1 MDYYLNH
8 KQKNPLILN
17 QILQTRFPTFDDSV
31 IKWKYR
37 EKPINS
43 KFLEKKIIDTFKNK
57 KEDTLKKSNNYLEWI
72 NIFDKEINK
81 LKSINKLPVLFF
93 SGGKDSFFIAS
104 RLVENKID
112 ALYFAFARNNI
123 EKKLMT
129 DLGNILNIKIFFT
142 EKDLKYLDFDQI
154 LKKIKEP
161 VLDPAGLSVLLL
173 LDIAYKNKYKL
184 SDLVFL
190 DGMGNGPYMGI
201 LPGKREIS
209 KMFYQKLFTKLLM
222 HKILPYRLWNSI
234 GRYGDLFR
242 PSYAADIPG
251 STIKLRNYY
260 KDISFYERYNKLND
274 PVLERALIRGLHY
287 GFCSAMNKSTIY
299 LDACDKDSKMI
310 FPFLNDDLF
319 DFFEKQN
326 SRQYD
331 YPKLVDKLSMRNYLN
346 SKYSYNKIYDTK
358 GIFHPTFLNFKFDNK
373 QNDLA
378 KKLNINTDQLNQFQ
392 KSDYYLWSKYIIN
405 NEIEVM
411 NS

>member
-8 KQKNPLILN
+8 KQKNPIILN
-17 QILQTRFPTFDDSV
+17 HILQTRFPIFNDSV

-37 EKPINS
+37 EKLINS
-43 KFLEKKIIDTFKNK
+43 NFLEEKIIDTFKNK
-57 KEDTLKKSNNYLEWI
+57 QEDSLKKSNKYLEWI
-72 NIFDKEINK
+72 DIFDNEINK

-112 ALYFAFARNNI
+112 ALYFAFARNNE

-142 EKDLKYLDFDQI
+142 EKDLKYLDLDQI

-161 VLDPAGLSVLLL
+161 VLDPAGLSILLL

-209 KMFYQKLFTKLLM
+209 KMLYQKLFTKLLI
-222 HKILPYRLWNSI
+222 HKILPYKFWNSI
-234 GRYGDLFR
+234 GKYGDLFR
-242 PSYAADIPG
+242 PSYTADIPG
-251 STIKLRNYY
+251 STIKLKNYY

-274 PVLERALIRGLHY
+274 PILERALIRGLHY
-287 GFCSAMNKSTIY
+287 GFCSAMNKSVIY
-299 LDACDKDSKMI
+299 LEACDKDSKMI
-310 FPFLNDDLF
+310 FPFLNEDLF

-331 YPKLVDKLSMRNYLN
+331 YPKLVDKISMRNYLN
-346 SKYSYNKIYDTK
+346 SKYRYNEIYDTK
-358 GIFHPTFLNFKFDNK
+358 GIFHPTFLNWKFDNK

-378 KKLNINTDQLNQFQ
+378 KKLNINPDQLNKFQ
-392 KSDYYLWSKYIIN
+392 RSDYYLWSKYIIN
-405 NEIEVM
+405 NEIEAM